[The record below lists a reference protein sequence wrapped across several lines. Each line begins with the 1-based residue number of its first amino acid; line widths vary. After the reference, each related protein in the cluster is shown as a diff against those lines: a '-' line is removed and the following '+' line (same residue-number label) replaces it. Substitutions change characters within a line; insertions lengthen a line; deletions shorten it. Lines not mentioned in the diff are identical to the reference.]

1 MKLHTLAKLFPPM
14 SDYEFELLQ
23 DDIKTNGC
31 HTPLWLYDDMI
42 IDGRHRFAACE
53 ELGITPEYKTFAGT
67 EEEMLAFVISQNL
80 HRRHLSETQ
89 RATVAAELANMTIG
103 NPKGK
108 KTTTSITQPT
118 SARMLNVSQRSLSSA
133 KVIKDNGSPLLKD
146 KVAKGEITVSA
157 GEKISK
163 LPYEKQDKAIK
174 KGAKTAAELTKIAFV
189 DKPEPVQHK
198 NYELTTISKDS
209 GGKLVSEVCESKP
222 MLLKAITIAINT
234 DKWDSIT
241 VENNREI

>member
-108 KTTTSITQPT
+108 KTMTSITQPT
-118 SARMLNVSQRSLSSA
+118 AARMLNVSQRSLSSA

-157 GEKISK
+157 GEKITK
-163 LPYEKQDKAIK
+163 LPHEQQDEAIK
-174 KGAKTAAELTKIAFV
+174 KGAKTATELTKIALV
-189 DKPEPVQHK
+189 SKPGTAKGNVYK
-198 NYELTTISKDS
+198 LITISKDA
-209 GGKLVSEVCESKP
+209 GGRLVSEVYDSKS
-222 MLLKAITIAINT
+222 MLLKAVTVAIKE
-234 DKWDSIT
+234 DSWDSIT
-241 VENNREI
+241 VEYNR